1 MARFLVRLI
10 DAQARWARPFGDFN
24 HRWLLA
30 LFRPIWPVKDLLN
43 GRWLGHP
50 LHSAL
55 TDVPIGAFTV
65 GLVFDLIDA
74 WSLFGVGD
82 LTLAADVALLIGVL
96 SMLAAAVAGLAD
108 YTDTDGTARMRATVH
123 ATLMVVTLLVYAV
136 SLVMRLG
143 SPVDRTLPIL
153 VAVIGYLWITAGA
166 FVGGDVVYAVG
177 NMVSRH
183 AFRGSGSKWIALEL
197 PADAELAEGTPTK
210 ARLGIN
216 NLVLVRVGD
225 TIRALHETCA
235 HAGGPLAEGTF
246 VDGCIQCPWHGSRFR
261 MSDGRAVRGPTVYDQ
276 PRYEVRRTETGWEG
290 RRVLD

>member
-30 LFRPIWPVKDLLN
+30 LFRPIRPVKDFLN

-50 LHSAL
+50 VHSAL
-55 TDVPIGAFTV
+55 TDIPIGVFTV
-65 GLVFDLIDA
+65 GLVLDLVDA
-74 WSLFGVGD
+74 WNLFGVGD
-82 LTLAADVALLIGVL
+82 LTVAADVALFVGILT
-96 SMLAAAVAGLAD
+96 MLAAAVAGFAD

-123 ATLMVVTLLVYAV
+123 ATIMIVTLVVFAV

-143 SPVDRTLPIL
+143 NPVDRALAIL
-153 VAVIGYLWITAGA
+153 VAVGGYLLITAGA
-166 FVGGDVVYAVG
+166 FVGGDVVYSLG

-183 AFRGSGSKWIALEL
+183 AFRGSGSKWIALDLPVGAEL
-197 PADAELAEGTPTK
+197 PEATPTK
-210 ARLGIN
+210 AKLGIN
-216 NLVLVRVGD
+216 SLVLVRVGD
-225 TIRALHETCA
+225 TIHALHETCA

-261 MSDGRAVRGPTVYDQ
+261 MSDGHAVRGPTVYDQ